1 MTISSFSVPVNEAEV
16 AWIRD
21 RVAAYRWFE
30 EPPNAGWR
38 HGANRDYMQRL
49 QAYWLN
55 IFDWPAAVPIVV

>member
-1 MTISSFSVPVNEAEV
+1 MSSTPFTIPVNEAEV

-38 HGANRDYMQRL
+38 HPFA
-49 QAYWLN
+49 
-55 IFDWPAAVPIVV
+55 